1 MKIVGLTG
9 GIGSGK
15 STVAR
20 MFELLNVP
28 VYYADLEA
36 KKILNES
43 DTIKDGMRQ
52 LFGENAYVD
61 NVLNRAYIA
70 EIVFK
75 DKEKLNAL
83 NDLIHPK
90 VQNHFLKWV
99 AEQRTPYIIQENP
112 LIFEKQQ
119 QDVFDKIITVTA
131 DKELRIERVMARD
144 SVSKDQVLDRMA
156 NQMEDREK
164 IASADYVI
172 SNETLEGSKI
182 QVDQIHQE
190 LLLDIS

>member
-36 KKILNES
+36 KKLLNES

-52 LFGENAYVD
+52 LFGENAYID

>member
-52 LFGENAYVD
+52 LFGENAYID

>member
-1 MKIVGLTG
+1 LKIVGLTG

-36 KKILNES
+36 KKLLNES

-52 LFGENAYVD
+52 LFGENAYID

>member
-36 KKILNES
+36 KKLLNES